1 MSRTSPQFSPVLY
14 WKGLPR
20 LVVPRM
26 VPPRGRIP
34 ETSLSVSSNDFS
46 GQIRPSKPSGMPMTF
61 HLYFRMAA
69 LVAARMTALRPGAS
83 PPPVA
88 IPMQRMLDMV
98 GQITRWAALS
108 ALRLP
113 TVPACDHIV
122 PCSRVAILRVDI
134 ERTRCATSPAPKSP
148 LVDVRKL
155 RPGSYGATVTFAVTT
170 NTGDQL

>member
-1 MSRTSPQFSPVLY
+1 
-14 WKGLPR
+14 
-20 LVVPRM
+20 M

-88 IPMQRMLDMV
+88 IPMQRMSGIEKFVV
-98 GQITRWAALS
+98 GRSSLAGL
-108 ALRLP
+108 
-113 TVPACDHIV
+113 
-122 PCSRVAILRVDI
+122 
-134 ERTRCATSPAPKSP
+134 
-148 LVDVRKL
+148 RKL
-155 RPGSYGATVTFAVTT
+155 SRLYDNTVTF
-170 NTGDQL
+170 GDGNLRVGVDSISDELRGG